1 MKNFI
6 TERFAINGL
15 FTLLSLV
22 VIFHLLIMLR
32 IIPFKIVW
40 GGRLEDLSEMLVF
53 ETVSVIIN
61 LIMLAVV
68 GIKAGFLRTK
78 INRMVIKIALWIMF
92 VLFLINTIGNFF
104 SNNEFEKIVFTPLTI
119 ILLIFSLR
127 LAISKD
133 KKIAG

>member
-78 INRMVIKIALWIMF
+78 INRMIIKIALWIMF

-104 SNNEFEKIVFTPLTI
+104 SNNQF
-119 ILLIFSLR
+119 
-127 LAISKD
+127 
-133 KKIAG
+133 